1 MIEPIYTGARR
12 MTVIEHDSR
21 WTVDAARAPSSSITR
36 VAAGRRRLIVT
47 RSVRREFALL
57 AAVYALYSVTR
68 RVSAGGVG
76 DAAANGRQVLHLE
89 RVAGLAPEQWLNHAV
104 SGRAFLALP
113 ADYAYATLHYV
124 VTPVVLV
131 WLWRARPTAYLS
143 ARRTLMAATL
153 LGLVGFATLPLAP
166 PRMLPG
172 FTDTMAVFGN
182 DGWWGTEASA
192 PDGLGSF
199 TNQFAAMPSL
209 HVGWAIWCGAMVAF
223 YARRTWVRWL
233 AVAYPVMVVLVV
245 LSTANHYLLDA
256 VAGLVVLL
264 AGFALSHAAVRL
276 GVLKPAPVPIGDR

>member
-1 MIEPIYTGARR
+1 
-12 MTVIEHDSR
+12 MTAIEHEPA
-21 WTVDAARAPSSSITR
+21 WTVDAAFAPSSSTTQ
-36 VAAGRRRLIVT
+36 VAAGRYRWFGT
-47 RSVRREFALL
+47 SPAWRELALL

-68 RVSAGGVG
+68 RVSVGGAG
-76 DAAANGRQVLHLE
+76 DAAANGREVLHLE
-89 RVAGLAPEQWLNHAV
+89 RRMGFAPEQWLNHAL

-113 ADYAYATLHYV
+113 ADYAYATMHYV

-131 WLWRARPTAYLS
+131 WLWHARPAAYLS

-153 LGLVGFATLPLAP
+153 IGLVGFAMLPLAP

-172 FTDTMAVFGN
+172 FTDTMAVFG
-182 DGWWGTEASA
+182 DAGWWGTAASA

-209 HVGWAIWCGAMVAF
+209 HVGWAIWCGAVLAR
-223 YARRTWVRWL
+223 YARRTWVRRL

-256 VAGLVVLL
+256 VAGLAVLF
-264 AGFALSHAAVRL
+264 AGLALSRAAVRL
-276 GVLKPAPVPIGDR
+276 GLLKPAPVTIGAR